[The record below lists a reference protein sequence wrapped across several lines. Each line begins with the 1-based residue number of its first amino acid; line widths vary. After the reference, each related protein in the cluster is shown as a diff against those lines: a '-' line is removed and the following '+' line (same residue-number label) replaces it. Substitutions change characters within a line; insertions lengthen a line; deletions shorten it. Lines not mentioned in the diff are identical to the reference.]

1 MNTTNITNDDVWDR
15 PDWRRILG
23 AFSLAPLVPAL
34 LASTPVLLDEGSFS
48 SFARWAMI
56 YALIGGYLPTI
67 LFGLPAL
74 VVLKRWLRTRLIWTV
89 LTGGLVATV
98 PWFLLMLLPGQ
109 NDFSSVG
116 GQITVQDGQRTLFG
130 WIEVVKMLGLI
141 FCLGALGGTVFWL
154 VGLCHYGARPA
165 STCRST

>member
-1 MNTTNITNDDVWDR
+1 M
-15 PDWRRILG
+15 
-23 AFSLAPLVPAL
+23 
-34 LASTPVLLDEGSFS
+34 
-48 SFARWAMI
+48 
-56 YALIGGYLPTI
+56 
-67 LFGLPAL
+67 
-74 VVLKRWLRTRLIWTV
+74 VLKRWLRTRLIWTV